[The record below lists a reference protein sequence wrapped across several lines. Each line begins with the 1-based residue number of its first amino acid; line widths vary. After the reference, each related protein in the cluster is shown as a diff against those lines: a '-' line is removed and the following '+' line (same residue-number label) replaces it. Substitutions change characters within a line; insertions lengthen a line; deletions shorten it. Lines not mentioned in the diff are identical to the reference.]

1 MDDGL
6 TLYSCV
12 YVLKL
17 EDGCYY
23 VGITRNLNMRMA
35 QHWSGVEG
43 AKWTKLHKPIS
54 IVEVIYPATRE
65 TENATTQRYMESYG
79 KEFVRGGAWCK
90 I

>member
-6 TLYSCV
+6 TIYSCV
-12 YVLKL
+12 YVLKC
-17 EDGCYY
+17 EDDCYY

-35 QHWSGVEG
+35 QHWTGEG
-43 AKWTKLHKPIS
+43 AKWTRLHKPIS
-54 IVEVIYPATRE
+54 VVEVIYPATME
-65 TENATTQRYMESYG
+65 SENATTQRYMELYG